1 MKVWEHNRLMSN
13 ISPPFDCPNFGSPW
27 FSKHFAVLQWWT
39 KLLEKTKHE
48 QNKNHLL
55 TSPSHPLPLCNDNR
69 TQTGKKTLTY
79 CFSLHNSTTV
89 TSPSP
94 PPPLPLMQCWYG
106 KWCLPWPKRQTLS
119 QGEGEGDLVVCL
131 CTSERAWKANFL
143 TCFVHVWLVF
153 QIIRSLKVSTVHE
166 LCLVAPVVV
175 SKSNVWDDIMVAFAG
190 CNKPKIDQGSR
201 DKQLAHRTG

>member
-1 MKVWEHNRLMSN
+1 MSN
-13 ISPPFDCPNFGSPW
+13 LSAAFDFARICPNFGSPW
-27 FSKHFAVLQWWT
+27 FGKHFAVLQSWT

-55 TSPSHPLPLCNDNR
+55 TSPSHPLPLCNENR
-69 TQTGKKTLTY
+69 TQTAKKPPPY

-94 PPPLPLMQCWYG
+94 PPPYAMLMWEVMLARKLFVTQ
-106 KWCLPWPKRQTLS
+106 KTTLS

-131 CTSERAWKANFL
+131 STSERAWKANFFIG
-143 TCFVHVWLVF
+143 FVHVRLIF
-153 QIIRSLKVSTVHE
+153 QIIGRLKVSTVHE

-175 SKSNVWDDIMVAFAG
+175 SISNV
-190 CNKPKIDQGSR
+190 
-201 DKQLAHRTG
+201 